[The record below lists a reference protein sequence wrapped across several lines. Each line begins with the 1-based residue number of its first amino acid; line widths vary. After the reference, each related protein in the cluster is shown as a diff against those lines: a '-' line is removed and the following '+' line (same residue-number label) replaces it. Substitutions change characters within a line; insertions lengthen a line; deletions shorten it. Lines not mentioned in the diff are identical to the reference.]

1 MHHILGKRLTQL
13 VLGLLAGTALVPFV
27 LPQIILA
34 QSLDRDPSQDFQRQ
48 DNNDAVYG
56 SGTGQNFSV
65 FDMIHRANLGN
76 NRSIED
82 FSVEQREN
90 LDSAAAEFRAK
101 QRERLQIQ
109 QNQADPGNPASSV
122 NPPAQSN

>member
-1 MHHILGKRLTQL
+1 MHHILGKRLTQM

-34 QSLDRDPSQDFQRQ
+34 QYLDRDPSQDFQRQ

-122 NPPAQSN
+122 NPPAQGN

>member
-1 MHHILGKRLTQL
+1 MHHILGKRLTQM

-109 QNQADPGNPASSV
+109 ENQADPGNPATTV
-122 NPPAQSN
+122 NPPAQGN

>member
-1 MHHILGKRLTQL
+1 MHHILGKRLTQM

-122 NPPAQSN
+122 NPPAQGN

>member
-56 SGTGQNFSV
+56 SGTGQGFSV

-90 LDSAAAEFRAK
+90 LDSAAAEFKAQ

-109 QNQADPGNPASSV
+109 QNQAAPGNPASTV
-122 NPPAQSN
+122 TPAQGN

>member
-82 FSVEQREN
+82 FSVEQGEN

-109 QNQADPGNPASSV
+109 QNQADPGNPATTV